1 MTATDE
7 HVPPALE
14 TALRLLGAHVAD
26 LGNPTQ
32 AWSRAVYRHHHDR
45 LTGEALWQAVVEQV
59 TADTHPDCTDR
70 EREPVIAD
78 RLKSEYGRRLVA
90 AAAEFACGAHADH
103 TDQAF
108 AAISGQTPGQPTEE
122 TP

>member
-1 MTATDE
+1 MTVDYEPETGYLGK
-7 HVPPALE
+7 PAPLPNP
-14 TALRLLGAHVAD
+14 LRPLVERWFL
-26 LGNPTQ
+26 
-32 AWSRAVYRHHHDR
+32 HHHGR
-45 LTGEALWQAVVEQV
+45 LTGEDLWRAVVEQV

-122 TP
+122 TT